1 MASNGA
7 VLSVLTDVL
16 KNMYLGTVNEQLN
29 NEVLV
34 TQILQLDSKHVDLEG
49 LQAVIALHTG
59 RSSGIGSRAELDN
72 LPATGNQAYKKAV
85 YDLKYH
91 YAVIQVSGQA
101 LQKTK
106 SNVGAFLRAYESELS
121 GIKNDVA
128 IDFARQIYGD
138 GTGVIGTTS
147 GSGAGAT
154 VITLTSN
161 EPIVKGFLYPGM
173 VIDIGTV
180 ANPTA
185 SAAAVTI
192 QDVSDSAST
201 ITLTANATW
210 ANADKISRA
219 GNNAASS
226 TKEMDAGLQAL
237 VNTSNGV
244 IGGLDSSTLSIWQNQ
259 ADTSGGAI
267 ALTNLMQNFNKVSNK
282 GVKANQLVTLTTP
295 GLARRLFETS
305 DFKANVR
312 FVNSE
317 NLGAGFEQLS
327 FSAGAGKLTLT
338 TDRLAPFGKVFM
350 VPTENFRMFTPGE
363 WDFLAKDGQAV
374 KWVQN
379 KDAFQSILYR
389 YANMGT
395 NRRNN
400 SLVYSGLTDTGF

>member
-1 MASNGA
+1 MASNGS

-16 KNMYLGTVNEQLN
+16 KNLYLGTVNEQIN

-59 RSSGIGSRAELDN
+59 RSSGIGSRDELDN
-72 LPATGNQAYKKAV
+72 LPATGNQVYKKAV

-91 YAVIQVSGQA
+91 YATIQVSGQA

-106 SNVGAFLRAYESELS
+106 SNVGAFLRAYESELA

-128 IDFARQIYGD
+128 MDFARQIYGD
-138 GTGVIGTTS
+138 GTGFIGVAN
-147 GSGAGAT
+147 GAGTAAS
-154 VITLTSN
+154 VVTLTSA

-173 VIDIGTV
+173 VIDIGTT
-180 ANPTA
+180 AAPQA
-185 SAAAVTI
+185 SASAVTI
-192 QDVSDSAST
+192 LDVNEATPS

-210 ANADKISRA
+210 LNSDKISRA
-219 GNNAASS
+219 GNNKASA
-226 TKEMDAGLQAL
+226 TKEMDAGLQSL
-237 VNTSNGV
+237 VSTAANT
-244 IGGLDSSTLSIWQNQ
+244 IGGIDSSTNSVWANL

-267 ALTNLMQNFNKVSNK
+267 ALTNLMQDFNKVSNK
-282 GVKANQLVTLTTP
+282 GVKANQLLTLTTP
-295 GLARRLFETS
+295 GLARRLFETA
-305 DFKANVR
+305 DFKSNVR
-312 FVNSE
+312 FVNTT
-317 NLGAGFEQLS
+317 NIGAGFEQLE

-338 TDRLAPFGKVFM
+338 TDRLAPWGKVFM
-350 VPTENFRMFTPGE
+350 VPTENFRMFTPGD

>member
-16 KNMYLGTVNEQLN
+16 KNLYLGTVNEQLN

-59 RSSGIGSRAELDN
+59 RSSGIGSRDELDN
-72 LPATGNQAYKKAV
+72 LPATGNQVYKKAV

-91 YAVIQVSGQA
+91 YATIQVSGQA

-121 GIKNDVA
+121 GIKNDVGME
-128 IDFARQIYGD
+128 FARQIYGSGD
-138 GTGVIGTTS
+138 GVIATIP
-147 GSGAGAT
+147 AGVAS
-154 VITLTSN
+154 VNQTLASA
-161 EPIVKGFLYPGM
+161 EAVVKGFIHPGM
-173 VIDIGTV
+173 VVDIGTA
-180 ANPTA
+180 ANPTSSA
-185 SAAAVTI
+185 SAATV
-192 QDVSDSAST
+192 QDVNESTGVVTFTASVT
-201 ITLTANATW
+201 SVNG
-210 ANADKISRA
+210 DRISRA
-219 GNNAASS
+219 GNNKASA
-226 TKEMDAGLQAL
+226 TKEMDAGLQSL
-237 VNTSNGV
+237 ISTSNGV
-244 IGGLDSSTLSIWQNQ
+244 IGGIDSSTNSIWQNQ
-259 ADTSGGAI
+259 VDASGGGI
-267 ALTNLMQNFNKVSNK
+267 ALTQLMQDFNKVSNK
-282 GVKANQLVTLTTP
+282 GVKASNLVTLTTP
-295 GLARRLFETS
+295 GLARRLFETA

-317 NLGAGFEQLS
+317 TLGAGFEQLS

-338 TDRLAPFGKVFM
+338 TDRLAPWGKVFM
-350 VPTENFRMFTPGE
+350 IPTENFRMFTPGD

-379 KDAFQSILYR
+379 KDAFTSILYR

-400 SLVYSGLTDTGF
+400 SLVYSGLTDNGF